1 MQTDIPVA
9 VSEGVIN
16 RACDSAVSET
26 FEECGSVASPEA
38 TLLSQWRKPTVVTGV
53 TRGGSSGE
61 KAGFIPFIFSSLERV
76 ERGAT

>member
-9 VSEGVIN
+9 VSEGVTN

-26 FEECGSVASPEA
+26 FEECESVASPEA
-38 TLLSQWRKPTVVTGV
+38 TLLSQWRKSALT
-53 TRGGSSGE
+53 TRGGSPGE
-61 KAGFIPFIFSSLERV
+61 KAGFIPFIFSSLECV

>member
-9 VSEGVIN
+9 VSEGVTH

-26 FEECGSVASPEA
+26 VGECGSVASPEA
-38 TLLSQWRKPTVVTGV
+38 TLLSEWRSSAGV
-53 TRGGSSGE
+53 TRGGSPGE

>member
-9 VSEGVIN
+9 VSEGVTN

-26 FEECGSVASPEA
+26 VGECGSVASPEA
-38 TLLSQWRKPTVVTGV
+38 TLLSEWRESAGV
-53 TRGGSSGE
+53 ARGGSPGE
-61 KAGFIPFIFSSLERV
+61 KAGFIPFIFSSLESV

>member
-9 VSEGVIN
+9 VSEGVTN

-26 FEECGSVASPEA
+26 FEESGSVASLEA
-38 TLLSQWRKPTVVTGV
+38 TLLKSRVLS
-53 TRGGSSGE
+53 RGGSPGE

>member
-9 VSEGVIN
+9 VSEGVTN

-26 FEECGSVASPEA
+26 FEESGSVASPEA
-38 TLLSQWRKPTVVTGV
+38 TLLSQLCTSRVLS
-53 TRGGSSGE
+53 RGGSPGE

>member
-1 MQTDIPVA
+1 MQTNIPVA
-9 VSEGVIN
+9 VSDGATN

-38 TLLSQWRKPTVVTGV
+38 TLLSQWRTSGGV
-53 TRGGSSGE
+53 SRGGSPGE